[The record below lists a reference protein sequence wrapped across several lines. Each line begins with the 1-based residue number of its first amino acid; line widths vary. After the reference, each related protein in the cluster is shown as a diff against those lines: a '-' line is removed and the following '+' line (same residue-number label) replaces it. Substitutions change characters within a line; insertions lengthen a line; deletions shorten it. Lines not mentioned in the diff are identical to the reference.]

1 MTELQNRGPSNDDF
15 AREFAQLQ
23 NGTTP
28 APAPAKIPT
37 SEKVTSCLG
46 GGPIP
51 LRQLV
56 GTGAIVREYSR
67 LPEPPVGEDLTLM
80 ESKIRS
86 VPITKAE
93 DSLEKASRGP
103 IAGSI
108 SLIKRIFAGINQI
121 DRNIELRSERVI
133 VGPNHER
140 LTPDQ
145 AQAKHDELRGVIDG
159 AHRNGATGHYRDR
172 DRNTRTE
179 KLFLAIDFPIFL
191 FLTMGL
197 LNANLVLALT
207 GDVGQIIKM
216 AVAAVFAVLG
226 TLAFTWIT
234 RLTGRR
240 HRRFKTIDATID
252 RNGATFKRIL
262 AERIGLGALVSIAA
276 IVMMLR
282 IIHDGNDAGAP
293 IYVMIPLAIF
303 FALVIGGSG
312 YANYMSEY
320 ENGSETTE
328 QLDAVT
334 AQLTRRSADIENSRA
349 ERAELVEQAGLKLAD
364 LGRQITDATEHARL
378 VVTRSS
384 ADKAITIARSYVG
397 RQDPLPA
404 PTFRVDSFDLAVAQ
418 AGQLAEHHQLLVAG
432 QDTTDHA
439 DIDASESAF
448 ELTSKE
454 N

>member
-1 MTELQNRGPSNDDF
+1 MTELHNRGPSNDDF

-23 NGTTP
+23 NGTVP

-46 GGPIP
+46 MGPIP
-51 LRQLV
+51 LGQLV
-56 GTGAIVREYSR
+56 GTGAVVREYGR
-67 LPEPPVGEDLTLM
+67 LPKLPTGKELTLM
-80 ESKIRS
+80 ERKILS
-86 VPITKAE
+86 VPITAAE
-93 DSLEKASRGP
+93 DSLEKAARGP

-108 SLIKRIFAGINQI
+108 SLIKKIFARINQI
-121 DRNIELRSERVI
+121 DRYIELRGERVL

-145 AQAKHDELRGVIDG
+145 AQTKHDELRGVIDG

-172 DRNTRTE
+172 HRNTKTE
-179 KLFLAIDFPIFL
+179 KVFVALDFPIFL

-197 LNANLVLALT
+197 LNANLVLAFT

-216 AVAAVFAVLG
+216 AIAAVFAVLG

-234 RLTGRR
+234 RHTGRR
-240 HRRFKTIDATID
+240 HRRFKTTDATVD
-252 RNGATFKRIL
+252 RTGATFKRIL
-262 AERIGLGALVSIAA
+262 AERVGLGALVSIAA

-282 IIHDGNDAGAP
+282 IIHDGNAAGAP
-293 IYVMIPLAIF
+293 VYVMIPLAIF
-303 FALVIGGSG
+303 FALIIGGSG
-312 YANYMSEY
+312 YVNYMSEY

-334 AQLTRRSADIENSRA
+334 AQLTHRANDIENHQA

-378 VVTRSS
+378 VVTRST

-404 PTFRVDSFDLAVAQ
+404 PSFQVDSFDLAVAQ
-418 AGQLAEHHQLLVAG
+418 GRQLADHHQLLVAG

-439 DIDASESAF
+439 DSDAPKAVAHF
-448 ELTSKE
+448 TSKE